1 MKTQEII
8 ELIASK
14 TGVSKEDT
22 LKVYETL
29 LDTAK
34 SKLALGD
41 NLVVVGFGTFRIGN
55 RAARKGINPRTGA
68 IIDVAPR
75 KVVTFKPS
83 PSLKK
88 LINETS
94 EEEK

>member
-1 MKTQEII
+1 M
-8 ELIASK
+8 
-14 TGVSKEDT
+14 
-22 LKVYETL
+22 
-29 LDTAK
+29 
-34 SKLALGD
+34 
-41 NLVVVGFGTFRIGN
+41 VVVGFGTFRIGN